1 MCLIRQCVP
10 SFPQAAFITF
20 ICVHVCKYLQRPRAG
35 TASLMLEF
43 QEAVSCPIWVKGSE
57 LGFSG

>member
-10 SFPQAAFITF
+10 SFPQAAFTIT
-20 ICVHVCKYLQRPRAG
+20 CAHVCKCLQRLRAG

-43 QEAVSCPIWVKGSE
+43 QAAVSCPIWVKGCK

>member
-1 MCLIRQCVP
+1 MCLIRRCVP
-10 SFPQAAFITF
+10 SFPQAAFIS
-20 ICVHVCKYLQRPRAG
+20 VHVCKCLQRPRGG

-43 QEAVSCPIWVKGSE
+43 RAAVRCPIWVMGSE